1 MPRFDISMLPTPS
14 AFTASPAPRPRWR
27 DWKVPANLVTA
38 LRIILLPP
46 LAWAVAQ
53 GWFRLAIPLLAV
65 AAGSDALDGWLAR
78 HRGQATALGFYLD
91 PIADKLLAA
100 SLFLGLT
107 LRRFMPPLLS
117 VLVFTRDAS
126 IVMLAVMLFGKAGF
140 GDFRPTRWGKLTT
153 LTELLTLGL
162 TIVNAVG
169 NPLQPWLITRLL
181 WLATFFMVFGSG
193 THYAL
198 LCSRR
203 YWEWKAGA
211 QPPDALE
218 PNLPNSSASD

>member
-1 MPRFDISMLPTPS
+1 MPPLS
-14 AFTASPAPRPRWR
+14 TASKVSPAPRPQWR
-27 DWKVPANLVTA
+27 DWKVPANLVTS
-38 LRIILLPP
+38 LRLLLLPP
-46 LAWAVAQ
+46 LAWAIAQ
-53 GWFRLAIPLLAV
+53 GWFRLAIPLLAA

-107 LRRFMPPLLS
+107 IRHFMPPLIS

-126 IVMLAVMLFGKAGF
+126 IVILAVTLFGKAGF

-153 LTELLTLGL
+153 LTELLTLGI
-162 TIVNAVG
+162 TIVNAIG
-169 NPLQPWLITRLL
+169 NPLQPWFLTRLL
-181 WLATFFMVFGSG
+181 WLFTFLMVFGSG

-203 YWEWKAGA
+203 YWAWKAG
-211 QPPDALE
+211 
-218 PNLPNSSASD
+218 LPA